1 VSEPTT
7 SVAPDVREG
16 DGPPLLEIED
26 LAVHFPIT
34 KGIVL
39 RREVGTVRA
48 VDGVSLSLGE
58 HETLGL
64 VGESGSGKSTLGR
77 AIVGLY
83 RPTAGSIRFRG
94 RQLDDDL
101 RERERG
107 QLQMVFQDPVASLD
121 PRWTIA
127 RSVEE
132 PLRLRRIGDRAERR
146 RRVLELL
153 DLVGLPERFARR
165 YPHELSGGQRQRV
178 GVARALALRPAV
190 VVADEAVS
198 ALDVSV
204 QAQILNL
211 LERLQREFGLA
222 YVFIAHDLG
231 VVEHISDRVA
241 VMYLGRIVELA
252 PTETL
257 FADPLHPYTVSL
269 LSAIPVPDPRI
280 EAARERIVL
289 RGDPPNPADPPS
301 GCRFH
306 TRCWLRE
313 QLDDPVLCRTDDPPL
328 RQLASGHVVACHF
341 AERLRGSPEQRQA
354 SGASAP

>member
-1 VSEPTT
+1 MSD
-7 SVAPDVREG
+7 APA
-16 DGPPLLEIED
+16 LLEVD
-26 LAVHFPIT
+26 GVSVHFPIT
-34 KGIVL
+34 KGIVF

-48 VDGVSLSLGE
+48 VDGVTLSLGE

-64 VGESGSGKSTLGR
+64 VGESGSGKTTLGR

-83 RPTAGSIRFRG
+83 PPTFGSIRFNG
-94 RQLDDDL
+94 RPLDDDL
-101 RERERG
+101 RRRERG
-107 QLQMVFQDPVASLD
+107 RLQMVFQDPVASLD
-121 PRWTIA
+121 PRWTTA
-127 RSVEE
+127 RSIEE
-132 PLRLRRIGDRAERR
+132 PLRLAGVRDRGERR
-146 RRVLELL
+146 TRVAELL
-153 DLVGLPERFARR
+153 DVVGLPERFARR

-211 LERLQREFGLA
+211 LERLQREFGLS

-241 VMYLGRIVELA
+241 VMYLGRIIELA
-252 PTETL
+252 PTESL
-257 FADPLHPYTVSL
+257 FRDPLHPYTVSL
-269 LSAIPVPDPRI
+269 LSAIPVPDPAV
-280 EAARERIVL
+280 ETSRERIVL
-289 RGDPPNPADPPS
+289 RGDPPNPAAPPP

-313 QLDDPVLCRTDDPPL
+313 RLDDPIVCRTDDPPL
-328 RQLASGHVVACHF
+328 RTLADGHVAACHF
-341 AERLRGSPEQRQA
+341 AEQLRGSPEQRQA
-354 SGASAP
+354 VGADAAG

>member
-1 VSEPTT
+1 VTEP
-7 SVAPDVREG
+7 AG
-16 DGPPLLEIED
+16 AHAGPSTPLLAVED
-26 LAVHFPIT
+26 LTVHFPIT
-34 KGIVL
+34 RGVVA
-39 RREVGTVRA
+39 RRRIGTVRA
-48 VDGVSLSLGE
+48 VDGVTLAVGE

-64 VGESGSGKSTLGR
+64 VGESGSGKTTLGR

-83 RPTAGSIRFRG
+83 RPTSGSIRFRG
-94 RQLDDDL
+94 RELTDDV

-121 PRWTIA
+121 PRWPIA
-127 RSVEE
+127 RSVGE
-132 PLRLRRIGDRAERR
+132 PLRLSGISDRAERR
-146 RRVLELL
+146 RRVTELL
-153 DLVGLPERFARR
+153 EVVGLPARFARR

-252 PTETL
+252 PTEAL
-257 FADPLHPYTVSL
+257 FRDPLHPYTVSL
-269 LSAIPVPDPRI
+269 LSAIPVPDPRV
-280 EAARERIVL
+280 EAARQRIVL
-289 RGDPPNPADPPS
+289 KGDPPNPADPPP

-313 QLDDPVLCRTDDPPL
+313 RLDDPIVCRTDEPPL
-328 RQLASGHVVACHF
+328 RQLGDGHVAACHF
-341 AERLRGSPEQRQA
+341 AEQLRGSPEQGQA
-354 SGASAP
+354 SADATS

>member
-1 VSEPTT
+1 VTDP
-7 SVAPDVREG
+7 PDPRAN
-16 DGPPLLEIED
+16 PSTPLLAVED
-26 LAVHFPIT
+26 LTVHFPIT
-34 KGIVL
+34 KGVVA
-39 RREVGTVRA
+39 RRRIGTVRA
-48 VDGVSLSLGE
+48 VDGVTLAVGE

-64 VGESGSGKSTLGR
+64 VGESGSGKTTLGR

-83 RPTAGSIRFRG
+83 RPTSGSIRFRG
-94 RQLDDDL
+94 RELTDDV

-127 RSVEE
+127 RSVDE
-132 PLRLRRIGDRAERR
+132 PLRLSGIRDRAERR
-146 RRVLELL
+146 RRVTELL
-153 DLVGLPERFARR
+153 EVVGLPARFARR

-178 GVARALALRPAV
+178 GVARALALRPAL

-204 QAQILNL
+204 RAQILNL

-252 PTETL
+252 PTDAL
-257 FADPLHPYTVSL
+257 FTDPLHPYTVSL
-269 LSAIPVPDPRI
+269 LSAIPVPDPRV

-289 RGDPPNPADPPS
+289 KGDPPNPADPPS

-313 QLDDPVLCRTDDPPL
+313 RLDDPIVCRTDDPPL
-328 RQLASGHVVACHF
+328 RQLGDGHVAACHF
-341 AERLRGSPEQRQA
+341 AEQLRGSPEQDQA
-354 SGASAP
+354 ASAGTTS

>member
-1 VSEPTT
+1 
-7 SVAPDVREG
+7 
-16 DGPPLLEIED
+16 
-26 LAVHFPIT
+26 
-34 KGIVL
+34 
-39 RREVGTVRA
+39 
-48 VDGVSLSLGE
+48 
-58 HETLGL
+58 
-64 VGESGSGKSTLGR
+64 
-77 AIVGLY
+77 LY
-83 RPTAGSIRFRG
+83 RPTSGSIRFRG
-94 RQLDDDL
+94 AELTHEL

-132 PLRLRRIGDRAERR
+132 PLRLRGTGDRAERR

-153 DLVGLPERFARR
+153 DVVGLPARFARR

-241 VMYLGRIVELA
+241 VMYLGRIVEVA
-252 PTETL
+252 ATETV

-280 EAARERIVL
+280 EVARERIVL
-289 RGDPPNPADPPS
+289 PGDPPNPADPPS

-306 TRCWLRE
+306 TRCWLRK
-313 QLDDPVLCRTDDPPL
+313 QLDDPIVCRTDDPPL
-328 RQLASGHVVACHF
+328 RQLGNGHAVACHF
-341 AERLRGSPEQRQA
+341 AEQLHGSPEQRQA
-354 SGASAP
+354 VAAGVTP

>member
-1 VSEPTT
+1 MIDPTGARANP
-7 SVAPDVREG
+7 SVPV
-16 DGPPLLEIED
+16 LELED

-34 KGIVL
+34 KGVVA
-39 RREVGTVRA
+39 RRQIGTVRA
-48 VDGVSLSLGE
+48 VDGVTLALGE

-64 VGESGSGKSTLGR
+64 VGESGSGKTTLGR

-83 RPTAGSIRFRG
+83 RPTSGSIRFRG
-94 RQLDDDL
+94 QELTDDV

-127 RSVEE
+127 RSVDE
-132 PLRLRRIGDRAERR
+132 PLRLSGIRDRAERR
-146 RRVLELL
+146 RRVAELL
-153 DLVGLPERFARR
+153 DVVGLPARFARR

-211 LERLQREFGLA
+211 LEGLQREFGLA

-252 PTETL
+252 PTESL
-257 FADPLHPYTVSL
+257 FTDPLHPYTVSL

-280 EAARERIVL
+280 ESARERIVL
-289 RGDPPNPADPPS
+289 KGDPPNPADPPS

-313 QLDDPVLCRTDDPPL
+313 QLDDPIVCRTDDPPL
-328 RQLASGHVVACHF
+328 RQLDDGHVAACHF
-341 AERLRGSPEQRQA
+341 AEQLRGSPEQRQA
-354 SGASAP
+354 ASAGATS